1 MKNPKT
7 EHLTSNRSVMKQTM
21 YLLVTALI
29 FSCQQQKQITTEA
42 TSIKGDWQGEI
53 KNDSH
58 KHSRFISF
66 EDSVCTNSQ
75 PWGNNLKYTI
85 NHDTIFIESAPQDKY
100 QQKYQYLIL
109 KHTNDS
115 LVLFADSTDG
125 IPAETIALKKI
136 EKKNTIKPAAIYFA
150 SGACF
155 GTCPSMYFEIDSARN
170 FTFYGD
176 RFTEPK
182 GGFRGKV
189 SAAEYESILKQ
200 INQLPVDSLKE
211 FYRAGYTDAQT
222 RGVAIAA
229 GGKLIKS
236 TVYGS
241 EQEPVELSMLLN
253 KLLHVYE
260 HVSLQADT
268 TVTRDYFSKN
278 PAAKPTTELTTL
290 PEPKN

>member
-7 EHLTSNRSVMKQTM
+7 VHLTLNRSVMKQTM
-21 YLLVTALI
+21 YLLVAALF
-29 FSCQQQKQITTEA
+29 FSCQQQKQITTE
-42 TSIKGDWQGEI
+42 THSIKGDWQGEI
-53 KNDSH
+53 KNDFH
-58 KHSRFISF
+58 NRSRFLSF
-66 EDSVCTNSQ
+66 EDSICTNSQ

-85 NHDTIFIESAPQDKY
+85 NHDTIYIESAPQDKY
-100 QQKYQYLIL
+100 KQKYQYTIL
-109 KHTNDS
+109 TLTNDS

-125 IPAETIALKKI
+125 IPADTIALAKI
-136 EKKNTIKPAAIYFA
+136 AKKNTLTPSAIYFA

-155 GTCPSMYFEIDSARN
+155 GTCPTMYFEIDSARN
-170 FTFYGD
+170 FTFFGD

-182 GGFRGKV
+182 GGMRGKI
-189 SAAEYESILKQ
+189 SAAEYESILNQ

-222 RGVAIAA
+222 RGVAIEA

-253 KLLHVYE
+253 KLMHVYE

-268 TVTRDYFSKN
+268 TVTLDYFSKH
-278 PAAKPTTELTTL
+278 PVAKPTTTLTTF